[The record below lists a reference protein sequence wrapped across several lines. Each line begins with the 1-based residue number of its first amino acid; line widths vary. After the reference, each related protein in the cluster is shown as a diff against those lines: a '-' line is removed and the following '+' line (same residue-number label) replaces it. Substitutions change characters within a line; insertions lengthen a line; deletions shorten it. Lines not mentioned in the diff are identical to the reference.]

1 MRAAKPAVHSPSVEL
16 DEFLTRAMQELK
28 TAVGQIR
35 TCAAVLESQFAD
47 EPGMAALR
55 EIARDISG
63 QAEVVARLVDDV
75 LD

>member
-1 MRAAKPAVHSPSVEL
+1 MRAAKPAVHSPSAEL
-16 DEFLTRAMQELK
+16 DDFLTRAMQELK

-35 TCAAVLESQFAD
+35 TYVAVLETQFAD

-55 EIARDISG
+55 EIVRDVCG
-63 QAEVVARLVDDV
+63 QADVVASLVDDV

>member
-1 MRAAKPAVHSPSVEL
+1 
-16 DEFLTRAMQELK
+16 MQELK

-35 TCAAVLESQFAD
+35 TYTALLETQFAD

-63 QAEVVARLVDDV
+63 QAEAVARLVDDV

>member
-1 MRAAKPAVHSPSVEL
+1 MRPAKPAVHSPSTEL
-16 DEFLTRAMQELK
+16 DGFLTRAMQELK

-35 TCAAVLESQFAD
+35 TYAAVLETQFAD

-55 EIARDISG
+55 ETVRDVRG
-63 QAEVVARLVDDV
+63 QAEVVASVVDDV

>member
-1 MRAAKPAVHSPSVEL
+1 
-16 DEFLTRAMQELK
+16 MQELK

-35 TCAAVLESQFAD
+35 TYAALLETQFAD

-55 EIARDISG
+55 EIARDISV

>member
-1 MRAAKPAVHSPSVEL
+1 MH
-16 DEFLTRAMQELK
+16 ELK

-35 TCAAVLESQFAD
+35 TYAALLETQFAD

-55 EIARDISG
+55 EIVRDVCG
-63 QAEVVARLVDDV
+63 QAEVVASLVDDV

>member
-1 MRAAKPAVHSPSVEL
+1 MRAAKPAVHSPSAEL
-16 DEFLTRAMQELK
+16 DGFLTRAMQELQ

-35 TCAAVLESQFAD
+35 TYAAVLETQFVD
-47 EPGMAALR
+47 EPGVATLR
-55 EIARDISG
+55 EIVRDVRG

>member
-1 MRAAKPAVHSPSVEL
+1 MRAAKPAVHSPSAEL
-16 DEFLTRAMQELK
+16 DGFLTRAMQELK

-35 TCAAVLESQFAD
+35 TYAALLETQFAD

-55 EIARDISG
+55 EIARDISV